1 MSNRHL
7 KSAWCAA
14 LAHLVAAAS
23 GQPAAADMLGDVT
36 AAEIRTAKPGA
47 LIRLWPL
54 LGGAPEGA
62 KAYRVLY
69 RSTGLND
76 EPIAVSGAIIFPD
89 GPAPAQGRDVVAWAH
104 PTTGVAER
112 CAPTRLPDLSANI
125 AGLDEMLER
134 GYVVAATDYPGLGS
148 MGTHPYLIGVTEAH
162 AVLNSVRAARELP
175 DAKARDRFIVWGH
188 SQGGHAAL
196 FTGELAASYAPD
208 LKLVGVAAAA
218 PATYLGELFDADQS
232 SIAGKTLA
240 AMAIW
245 SWSTTYNVPYDGIV
259 TPQARTGFEQLAH
272 DCIQSVSELLKIE
285 QQEKSIKRVFLSGD
299 PTKVQPWKSLMEDNS
314 PEHLPPGIPVFL
326 AQGTSD
332 TVVRPAITRRFGEE
346 LCKTGNHVRFFE
358 IKGGGHS
365 FAAFHSAHAAV
376 TWMADR
382 FAGLPA
388 PSDCRN

>member
-162 AVLNSVRAARELP
+162 AVLDSVRAARELP

-196 FTGELAASYAPD
+196 FTGQLAASYAPD

-259 TPQARTGFEQLAH
+259 APQARTGFEQLAH

-285 QQEKSIKRVFLSGD
+285 QQEKSIKRVFLTGD
-299 PTKVQPWKSLMEDNS
+299 PTKVQPWKSLMEAQFTGALTARRS
-314 PEHLPPGIPVFL
+314 SILGAGHLRYGRASRHHP
-326 AQGTSD
+326 A
-332 TVVRPAITRRFGEE
+332 VREE

>member
-1 MSNRHL
+1 M
-7 KSAWCAA
+7 
-14 LAHLVAAAS
+14 
-23 GQPAAADMLGDVT
+23 
-36 AAEIRTAKPGA
+36 
-47 LIRLWPL
+47 
-54 LGGAPEGA
+54 
-62 KAYRVLY
+62 
-69 RSTGLND
+69 
-76 EPIAVSGAIIFPD
+76 
-89 GPAPAQGRDVVAWAH
+89 
-104 PTTGVAER
+104 
-112 CAPTRLPDLSANI
+112 
-125 AGLDEMLER
+125 
-134 GYVVAATDYPGLGS
+134 AATDYPGLGS

-162 AVLNSVRAARELP
+162 AVLDSVRAARELP

-208 LKLVGVAAAA
+208 LRLVGVAAAA

-232 SIAGKTLA
+232 SVAGKTLA

-259 TPQARTGFEQLAH
+259 APQARTGFEQLAH
-272 DCIQSVSELLKIE
+272 DCIQSVSELLKVE
-285 QQEKSIKRVFLSGD
+285 KQEKSIKRVFLTGD
-299 PTKVQPWKSLMEDNS
+299 PTKVQPWKSLMEHNS
-314 PEHLPPGIPVFL
+314 PEHLPPGVPVFL

-332 TVVRPAITRRFGEE
+332 SIVRPAITRRFGEE
-346 LCKTGNHVRFFE
+346 LCKNGNHVRFFE

-365 FAAFHSAHAAV
+365 FAAFNSAHAAV

>member
-7 KSAWCAA
+7 KSAWRAGLA
-14 LAHLVAAAS
+14 LLVAAAS
-23 GQPAAADMLGDVT
+23 GQLAAADMLGDVT
-36 AAEIRTAKPGA
+36 AAEIRAAKPGA

-54 LGGAPEGA
+54 LGAAPEGA
-62 KAYRVLY
+62 KAYHVLY

-104 PTTGVAER
+104 PTTGVAEG
-112 CAPTRLPDLSANI
+112 CAPTRLPDLSGNI
-125 AGLDEMLER
+125 AGLEEMLEH

-162 AVLNSVRAARELP
+162 AVLDSVRAARELP

-245 SWSTTYNVPYDGIV
+245 SWSTTYNVPYNGIV
-259 TPQARTGFEQLAH
+259 APQARTGFEQLAH

-299 PTKVQPWKSLMEDNS
+299 PTKVEPWKSLMEHNS
-314 PEHLPPGIPVFL
+314 PGHLPSGIPVFL
-326 AQGTSD
+326 AQGTDD

-346 LCKTGNHVRFFE
+346 LCKNGNHVRFFE
-358 IKGGGHS
+358 IKGGSHS
-365 FAAFHSAHAAV
+365 FAAIHSAHAAV
-376 TWMADR
+376 TWMAER

-388 PSDCRN
+388 PSDCIN